1 MAAFR
6 DRLAKTLEAVDNL
19 PTLPSVVLELE
30 SVLRDDES
38 SADDVA
44 EVIGTDMSLASNML
58 RIVNSVAFMGRAGEI
73 TDIRNAVAR
82 LGLKEVRNLVYSLAI
97 SKSLKDFGK
106 DLDHENFWKHSFVAA
121 VATNT
126 VIGYCKAPIQ
136 VEKSEAYLAGLLH
149 DIGILFMDQYFH
161 EEFVNAQEQS
171 ISSGVPLEQVE
182 RKELDMDH
190 GEVGGALLDTWNIP
204 ESIVEAV
211 RWHHQPE
218 NAPED
223 YLTLIRIVHI
233 TEFICTCL
241 GIGDAGDGQT
251 RGFDDSSWDALGLNV
266 DDIPKII
273 KSVEDQVDG
282 CEPLLAGLKG

>member
-1 MAAFR
+1 MATFR
-6 DRLAKTLEAVDNL
+6 DRLAQSLETVENL

-30 SVLRDDES
+30 SVLRNDDS
-38 SADDVA
+38 NADDVA
-44 EVIGTDMSLASNML
+44 EVIGTDMSLASNIL

-73 TDIRNAVAR
+73 KDIGNAVAR
-82 LGLKEVRNLVYSLAI
+82 LGLKEIRNLVYSLAI
-97 SKSLKDFGK
+97 SKSLKNFGK
-106 DLDHENFWKHSFVAA
+106 DLDHESFWKHSFVAA

-126 VIGYCKAPIQ
+126 VVGYCKSSIKI
-136 VEKSEAYLAGLLH
+136 EKSEAYLAGLLH
-149 DIGILFMDQYFH
+149 DIGILFIDQYFH
-161 EEFVNAQEQS
+161 DEFVKIQALS
-171 ISSGVPLEQVE
+171 ISSSVPLEQVE

-190 GEVGGALLDTWNIP
+190 GEVGGALLDTWHIP

-218 NAPED
+218 NAPEEH
-223 YLTLIRIVHI
+223 LNLIRVVHI

-251 RGFDDSSWDALGLNV
+251 RGFDDVSWEALGLDV

-273 KSVEDQVDG
+273 QSVQDQVDG
-282 CEPLLAGLKG
+282 CDPMLVGLKS